1 MNLLSGFVVA
11 IATVLALLPAPPAA
25 ADCTVLRYA
34 TNPNYPPFSW
44 PGERDDYK
52 GASVELLKLVAPP
65 GVTLVPMVFP
75 WKRSQAMAE
84 AGEIDLLLSLRITPE
99 RERYLSFTRAAAFA
113 NPIVVFVPETSPIK
127 YADWQTLKDY
137 RGGVSLG
144 DAFGNG
150 FDEYMRDNLKVET
163 ALTMVENFRKL
174 KLGRIDYFVSGD
186 YLGRAYLRSAAG
198 KSGIRITSV
207 NPPISNGTIHFGF
220 SRKSPCLA
228 LLQAMDARLA
238 EQNTRG
244 TPARLLDEAL
254 TAFGLESAYE
264 WK

>member
-1 MNLLSGFVVA
+1 MPRPYCAAL
-11 IATVLALLPAPPAA
+11 LALFWLPLAA
-25 ADCTVLRYA
+25 GAECTQLRYA

-44 PGERDDYK
+44 PGEHNDYK
-52 GASVELLKLVAPP
+52 GASIELLKLVAPP
-65 GVTLVPMVFP
+65 GVALAPVVVP

-113 NPIVVFVPETSPIK
+113 NPIVVFVKETSPIR

-137 RGGVSLG
+137 QGGVSLG

-150 FDEYMRDNLKVET
+150 FDEYMRDNLRFET
-163 ALTMVENFRKL
+163 ALTMTENFRKL
-174 KLGRIDYFVSGD
+174 KAGRIDYFVSGD

-198 KSGIRITSV
+198 KAGPRVISLD
-207 NPPISNGTIHFGF
+207 PPISSGGIHFGF
-220 SRKSPCLA
+220 SRKSACVS
-228 LLQAMDARLA
+228 LLKEMDARLA
-238 EQNTRG
+238 ELNSKG
-244 TPARLLDEAL
+244 TPTRLLDEAL
-254 TAFGLESAYE
+254 GAFALVSSYD

>member
-1 MNLLSGFVVA
+1 MNLLRRVLVL
-11 IATVLALLPAPPAA
+11 IAAALLLLPPMSAA
-25 ADCTVLRYA
+25 ADCTTLRYA

-52 GASVELLKLVAPP
+52 GASIELLKLVAPP
-65 GVTLVPMVFP
+65 GVALVPVMFP

-84 AGEIDLLLSLRITPE
+84 AGQIDLLLSLRITPE

-127 YADWQTLKDY
+127 YADWQTLKNY
-137 RGGVSLG
+137 QGGVSLG

-150 FDEYMRDNLKVET
+150 FDEYMRDNLKVDT
-163 ALTMVENFRKL
+163 APTMIENFRKL

-198 KSGIRITSV
+198 KAGQRVISID
-207 NPPISNGTIHFGF
+207 PPISSGSIHFGF
-220 SRKSPCLA
+220 SRRSACIG
-228 LLQAMDARLA
+228 LLKDMDARLA
-238 EQNTRG
+238 ELNTKG
-244 TPARLLDEAL
+244 TPSRLLDDAL
-254 TAFGLESAYE
+254 NAFALESGYE